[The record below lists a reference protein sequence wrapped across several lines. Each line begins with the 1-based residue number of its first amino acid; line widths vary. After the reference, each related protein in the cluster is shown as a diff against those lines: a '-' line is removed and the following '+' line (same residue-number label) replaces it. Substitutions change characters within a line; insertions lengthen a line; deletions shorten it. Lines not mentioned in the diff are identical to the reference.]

1 MPNNPKAAENLKPFK
16 TGDPRINRKGR
27 PKSFDALRELAQKI
41 SHETLDTKDGKR
53 TVAEII
59 LRQMATDPKQ
69 RIQFLEY
76 AFGKVPTNLDVTSGG
91 EKINWK
97 EFISGNT
104 NPGPDSE

>member
-1 MPNNPKAAENLKPFK
+1 MTTAKKVPGTPFTK
-16 TGDPRINRKGR
+16 GDPRINRKGR

-41 SHETLDTKDGKR
+41 SHEALDTKEGKR

-76 AFGKVPTNLDVTSGG
+76 AFGKVPTNLDVTTGG
-91 EKINWK
+91 KPLNWK
-97 EFISGNT
+97 EFINGNPD
-104 NPGPDSE
+104 PGTDSE